1 MKMKNADKHEVTDS
15 PPMTVSVTQ
24 RYDDSVADTE
34 SSSRPVTAA
43 TDQAQRPNAESTSS
57 SPCVAT
63 LMELRASG
71 LDDAAV
77 SDLRS
82 DHAGEVGAVA
92 IYKGILAVARDE
104 EIKLFAHQH
113 LATEQQHLAFF
124 ERLLPSAEQSRLL
137 PVWRVAGFLTGAL
150 PALIGPRAVFVT
162 IEAVES
168 FVDEHYRLQI
178 VVLAAFPQLAA
189 LKETLDQFRRDEVHH
204 RQDASKH
211 INAPIGLTGRI
222 WRRLVGV
229 GSSLG
234 VALAKR
240 L

>member
-1 MKMKNADKHEVTDS
+1 MTMKSADNHETTDS
-15 PPMTVSVTQ
+15 PPMTVSVMQ
-24 RYDDSVADTE
+24 RHDDSVADTE
-34 SSSRPVTAA
+34 SASGSVTEPKVRARR
-43 TDQAQRPNAESTSS
+43 TNVESTYN

-92 IYKGILAVARDE
+92 IYKGILAVARNE

-113 LATEQQHLAFF
+113 LATEQRHLAFF

-150 PALIGPRAVFVT
+150 PALIGQRAVFVT

-168 FVDEHYRLQI
+168 FVDEHYRQQI
-178 VVLAAFPQLAA
+178 VALAAFPQLAA

-204 RQDASKH
+204 RQDASNH

-229 GSSLG
+229 GSSFG